1 MKLLNP
7 KSVFLDFEYNKTTE
21 EKLNVVCVAWS
32 VDDGPTQSLWLH
44 RNPKNKQKF
53 KSIAKEWLGK
63 DTILYSYNV
72 VAEARSFYSLG
83 LDPMVYQWCC
93 LYSEYKHIMNQNHR
107 IAFGKQLIQGKKK
120 YTRPPRN
127 KYFMSEEEKQRSSF
141 DKAEQGLAAAC
152 YKLLGK
158 EVDTD
163 RKNRVRNLIIS
174 TPDFF
179 TKEENFAILE
189 YCESDI
195 EFLAPLKNKIVDEL
209 QHLLRKDPK
218 QLETLR
224 EEILFR
230 GKYNALTA
238 IRESRGYY
246 FDYES
251 TKSLS
256 GSIPKIVYDIQRE
269 INTLFPEIGP
279 FSFLKKDNRF
289 KKNTKNIKEWIA
301 KQRCASNWLKTDS
314 GDYSLA
320 LEAWTQHFNF
330 RHTYPKD
337 NFGAQ
342 YVRYLKTEMGLKGF
356 NTDTPDKIRTSLE
369 NNTRRTRKFWE
380 YVGSDKICRPYM
392 NIYGSQTSRTQP
404 KANGFLALKS
414 AWMRALITPPL
425 GYAMVS
431 MDYKSEEF
439 LISAIN
445 ALDGKMIEAYESGDQ
460 YLWFGKQSGVIP
472 KDGTKK
478 SHPTERQNCK
488 NTVLGI
494 SYGMGAKALAL
505 KLTNDGDREYFEDE
519 AQDYIDNFFDTFA
532 RYDEYRESTL
542 DIYAQKG
549 HIKLQD
555 GWYMWGDNDND
566 RSTMNFPSQGAGGV
580 AMRYADIRCYNEG
593 LWVPFTLHDA
603 LYAYIPLDEL
613 EKGIEDMTA
622 CLIEGFKDI
631 YRDDPKKLGY
641 ASKIR
646 LDTDAWSPEFS
657 DDFKIPGVKV
667 QQTYVDERG
676 VSEYKQFKKYF
687 KTRPGSFL

>member
-83 LDPMVYQWCC
+83 LDPMAYQWCC

-174 TPDFF
+174 APDFF
-179 TKEENFAILE
+179 TKEENFVILE

-269 INTLFPEIGP
+269 INGLFPDIEP
-279 FSFLKKDNRF
+279 FSFLKKENRF
-289 KKNTKNIKEWIA
+289 KKNTKNIKKWISE
-301 KQRCASNWLKTDS
+301 QRCAADWLRTDS

-320 LEAWTQHFNF
+320 MEAWTQHFNF

-356 NTDTPDKIRTSLE
+356 NTDSPEKIKTALE
-369 NNTRRTRKFWE
+369 NNTPRTKKFWE
-380 YVGSDKICRPYM
+380 YVGSDKICRPWM

-414 AWMRALITPPL
+414 AWMRALITPPP

-439 LISAIN
+439 LIAGIN
-445 ALDGKMIEAYESGDQ
+445 SLDYKMVEAYDSGDQ
-460 YLWFGKQSGVIP
+460 YLWFGIDSGIIP
-472 KDGTKK
+472 KGGTDLTHPDERFSCKSTVLAIQFGMMKK
-478 SHPTERQNCK
+478 S
-488 NTVLGI
+488 
-494 SYGMGAKALAL
+494 LAL
-505 KLTNDGDREYFEDE
+505 KLTNDGTREYFEDE
-519 AQDYIDNFFDTFA
+519 AQEYIDNFYYSFYKYA
-532 RYDEYRESTL
+532 AYREDVL
-542 DIYAQKG
+542 DYYARDGFLRLK
-549 HIKLQD
+549 D
-555 GWYMWGDNDND
+555 GWYMWGDNDNE
-566 RSTMNFPSQGAGGV
+566 RSTVNFPSQGGGGA
-580 AMRYADIRCYNEG
+580 AMRYADIRCYNAG
-593 LWVPFTLHDA
+593 LWIPFTLHDA
-603 LYAYIPLDEL
+603 LYAYIPLDSLEQGMARMKNCMIQGFTDLYRGDAKREEL
-613 EKGIEDMTA
+613 
-622 CLIEGFKDI
+622 
-631 YRDDPKKLGY
+631 

-646 LDTDAWSPEFS
+646 LDVDAWSPEFA

-667 QQTYVDERG
+667 QQRYIDKRG
-676 VSEYKQFKKYF
+676 VSEYEQFKKYF
-687 KTRPGSFL
+687 KARPGSFL